1 MIFHCKIFSRSA
13 YNLVDSTIT
22 SNYTIFEKVGS
33 IGVVLSI
40 RVLMGETLRYIR
52 VLAHGKIGIN
62 NN

>member
-1 MIFHCKIFSRSA
+1 MGLF
-13 YNLVDSTIT
+13 LVDSNIT

-52 VLAHGKIGIN
+52 VLANGKNGIN